1 VRSYLILGMCFIF
14 LIQYF
19 FDQTWIKYIVV
30 AMSLFAFIGSATKAD
45 RFPKWLGIS
54 MMGIGVFLEYQKG
67 TGIEGIVDGVFTILP
82 LLCLITL
89 APLLS
94 IPLKLGGYF
103 NAVSCL
109 LRNLLHQPKKLYVG
123 ITSTLF
129 ILSPILSLGSV
140 RIIHEFLEE
149 LKLPSEMSSKS
160 YVVGFSTAVMW
171 SPYFASIS
179 LVLYY
184 LNVTFKEYIAY
195 GIGLSILSLVVGFV
209 LFSIWEKRHPL
220 KAEINKISPFEKI
233 HRKYIIRLVVFV
245 VGLMVT
251 CLVVEHFTGWSMI
264 VIVCILSL
272 LVPLIYGTVTNSWI
286 QLRPYLVDFRDRTVP
301 MMNNEIMLFLSAGL
315 LGFALQGTS
324 LANGVSLYL
333 TDLAHQSFFLFALAI
348 MFNVLV
354 ITYIGVHQIAVIG
367 ALAMQLNADE
377 LGISQLA
384 LAMLLLLTWSTSTAL
399 SPFSGLNL
407 MVSRFS
413 GVSGIKTGLYS
424 NGTHLAVVAIIGVV
438 IISLIG

>member
-1 VRSYLILGMCFIF
+1 VRSYLILSMCFIF

-30 AMSLFAFIGSATKAD
+30 AMSLLAFIGSATKAD
-45 RFPKWLGIS
+45 RFPRWLGIF

-67 TGIEGIVDGVFTILP
+67 TGLEGIIDGVFTILP

-94 IPLKLGGYF
+94 IPLRIGGYF
-103 NAVSCL
+103 NAVSSL
-109 LRNLLHQPKKLYVG
+109 LHNLVHQPKKLYVG

-129 ILSPILSLGSV
+129 MLSPILSLGSV

-171 SPYFASIS
+171 SPYFASVS

-195 GIGLSILSLVVGFV
+195 GIGLSLLSLIIGYV

-220 KAEINKISPFEKI
+220 PIEINKIIPFEKM
-233 HRKYIIRLVVFV
+233 HRKYMIRLVVFV
-245 VGLMVT
+245 VGLIVT
-251 CLVVEHFTGWSMI
+251 CLAIEHLTGWSMI
-264 VIVCILSL
+264 VIVCILSI
-272 LVPLIYGTVTNSWI
+272 LVPLTYGSLTNSWN
-286 QLRPYLVDFRDRTVP
+286 QLRPYLVDFRDRSVP

-324 LANGVSLYL
+324 LANGVGIYL
-333 TDLAHQSFFLFALAI
+333 TDLAGQSFFLFALAVMVI
-348 MFNVLV
+348 VLFV
-354 ITYIGVHQIAVIG
+354 TYIGVHQIAVIG

-377 LGISQLA
+377 LGISHLA

-413 GVSGIKTGLYS
+413 GVSGIRTGLYS
-424 NGTHLAVVAIIGVV
+424 NGTHLTVVAIIGVV
-438 IISLIG
+438 IISIIG